1 VAKNRFSER
10 DLINLWFVPGAVF
23 VVFAA
28 GFMVGGLVEARR
40 PPTQPSLFPQAPP
53 VLRQIGGVTAF
64 AFYSAFLCDAV
75 SRRHRRK
82 SKQEFE

>member
-40 PPTQPSLFPQAPP
+40 MPSQPSLFSQAPG
-53 VLRQIGGVTAF
+53 LREIGGVTAF

-75 SRRHRRK
+75 SRGQRKK
-82 SKQEFE
+82 SKQESD